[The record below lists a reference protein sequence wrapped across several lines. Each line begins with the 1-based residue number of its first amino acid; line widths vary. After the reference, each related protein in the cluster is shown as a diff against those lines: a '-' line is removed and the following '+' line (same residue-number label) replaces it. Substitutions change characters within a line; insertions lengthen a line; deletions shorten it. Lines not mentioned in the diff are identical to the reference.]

1 VVVVVHSCAQL
12 FTQHTQKK
20 EKKRKETTSVVVL
33 NQDHNVVEG
42 ASYQLLVHF
51 TGQKCIFA
59 GHQYTTT
66 DVVLDKTSQR

>member
-1 VVVVVHSCAQL
+1 M
-12 FTQHTQKK
+12 
-20 EKKRKETTSVVVL
+20 SVVVL

>member
-1 VVVVVHSCAQL
+1 MVVVHSCAQL
-12 FTQHTQKK
+12 FTQHTE

-66 DVVLDKTSQR
+66 DVVLDETSQR